1 MGSPSPGGLAA
12 SANLTARIVVDD
24 DGGLGALLLAIEND
38 LDSTT
43 SSVAMF
49 LTASFG
55 FLPCLSD
62 TVFFF
67 FFFGCKSS
75 SSPGGFEA
83 LEMEPGHHHHHQARG
98 ALSCGGG
105 KTLIRK
111 CGQVLGAHPKLL
123 WILAST
129 EVWERFSYYGMRA
142 MLVLYLSNVLLAR
155 DNLDQVGGLRLL
167 AKACGAGGVLAPATE
182 ISDQD
187 RQKAVQAFSSQLY
200 GMYTSC
206 VYLTALGGGES

>member
-1 MGSPSPGGLAA
+1 MAAIYATLVAPSSRKRSPNSLGESQSGGLAA

-67 FFFGCKSS
+67 FLDAKA
-75 SSPGGFEA
+75 P
-83 LEMEPGHHHHHQARG
+83 L
-98 ALSCGGG
+98 L
-105 KTLIRK
+105 
-111 CGQVLGAHPKLL
+111 LGASRPWK
-123 WILAST
+123 W
-129 EVWERFSYYGMRA
+129 
-142 MLVLYLSNVLLAR
+142 N
-155 DNLDQVGGLRLL
+155 
-167 AKACGAGGVLAPATE
+167 PAITIIIRPE
-182 ISDQD
+182 
-187 RQKAVQAFSSQLY
+187 
-200 GMYTSC
+200 
-206 VYLTALGGGES
+206 EP

>member
-1 MGSPSPGGLAA
+1 MAAIHAAPVAPSSRKRSPNSLGESQSGGLAA

-67 FFFGCKSS
+67 F
-75 SSPGGFEA
+75 
-83 LEMEPGHHHHHQARG
+83 
-98 ALSCGGG
+98 
-105 KTLIRK
+105 
-111 CGQVLGAHPKLL
+111 
-123 WILAST
+123 
-129 EVWERFSYYGMRA
+129 
-142 MLVLYLSNVLLAR
+142 
-155 DNLDQVGGLRLL
+155 
-167 AKACGAGGVLAPATE
+167 
-182 ISDQD
+182 
-187 RQKAVQAFSSQLY
+187 
-200 GMYTSC
+200 
-206 VYLTALGGGES
+206 

>member
-1 MGSPSPGGLAA
+1 MMMATPAP
-12 SANLTARIVVDD
+12 
-24 DGGLGALLLAIEND
+24 LLLAIEND
-38 LDSTT
+38 LDHLLG
-43 SSVAMF
+43 SVAMF

-55 FLPCLSD
+55 CCLASL
-62 TVFFF
+62 TLGFFF
-67 FFFGCKSS
+67 WVQSS

-83 LEMEPGHHHHHQARG
+83 LEMEPGHHHQARE
-98 ALSCGGG
+98 ALRRGGG
-105 KTLIRK
+105 RTLIRK

>member
-1 MGSPSPGGLAA
+1 MAAIYAALVAPSSRKRSPNSLGESQSGGLAA

-67 FFFGCKSS
+67 FFDAKA
-75 SSPGGFEA
+75 P
-83 LEMEPGHHHHHQARG
+83 L
-98 ALSCGGG
+98 L
-105 KTLIRK
+105 
-111 CGQVLGAHPKLL
+111 LGASRPWK
-123 WILAST
+123 W
-129 EVWERFSYYGMRA
+129 
-142 MLVLYLSNVLLAR
+142 N
-155 DNLDQVGGLRLL
+155 
-167 AKACGAGGVLAPATE
+167 PAITIIIRPE
-182 ISDQD
+182 
-187 RQKAVQAFSSQLY
+187 
-200 GMYTSC
+200 
-206 VYLTALGGGES
+206 EP

>member
-1 MGSPSPGGLAA
+1 MTMMLRSRWRTRGSWRVEAEQGRTKHTHHGRHPRRPRRSFQPPERRKRSPNSLGESQSGGLAA

-67 FFFGCKSS
+67 LMQKLLFSWGLRGLGNGTRPSPSS
-75 SSPGGFEA
+75 SGQRNPE
-83 LEMEPGHHHHHQARG
+83 ARG
-98 ALSCGGG
+98 S
-105 KTLIRK
+105 
-111 CGQVLGAHPKLL
+111 
-123 WILAST
+123 
-129 EVWERFSYYGMRA
+129 
-142 MLVLYLSNVLLAR
+142 
-155 DNLDQVGGLRLL
+155 
-167 AKACGAGGVLAPATE
+167 
-182 ISDQD
+182 
-187 RQKAVQAFSSQLY
+187 
-200 GMYTSC
+200 
-206 VYLTALGGGES
+206 

>member
-1 MGSPSPGGLAA
+1 MAAIYAALVAPSSRKRSTNSLGESQSGGLAA

-67 FFFGCKSS
+67 FDAKA
-75 SSPGGFEA
+75 P
-83 LEMEPGHHHHHQARG
+83 L
-98 ALSCGGG
+98 L
-105 KTLIRK
+105 
-111 CGQVLGAHPKLL
+111 LGASRPWK
-123 WILAST
+123 W
-129 EVWERFSYYGMRA
+129 
-142 MLVLYLSNVLLAR
+142 N
-155 DNLDQVGGLRLL
+155 
-167 AKACGAGGVLAPATE
+167 PAITIIIRPE
-182 ISDQD
+182 
-187 RQKAVQAFSSQLY
+187 
-200 GMYTSC
+200 
-206 VYLTALGGGES
+206 EP